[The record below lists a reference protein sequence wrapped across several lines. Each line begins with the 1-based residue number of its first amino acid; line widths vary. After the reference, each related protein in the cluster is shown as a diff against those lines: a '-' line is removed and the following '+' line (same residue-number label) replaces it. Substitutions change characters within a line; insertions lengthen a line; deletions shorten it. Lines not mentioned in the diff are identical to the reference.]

1 MEAVIPDPVAVVEGV
16 EIKKAELESA
26 LTAIL
31 AQRGQSPAAL
41 PPEQKPSIYRM
52 VLDDLIIDKLVSKR
66 AQEMK
71 VEDAEVDEMIAK
83 LKKNFG
89 SDEEF
94 NAQVEKMGQTVE
106 KVKENIR
113 MNLRQQH
120 WVDEQVKGKVEVTEA
135 EAKDFYEKN
144 GDQFKQ
150 PEQVR
155 ASHFLIAVPQ
165 DAKPDV
171 VAEKEKAAKA
181 ALARVQKGEAFD
193 KVTKEVSD
201 DPGSKEKGGDLGF
214 FGREQMVPEFSEAA
228 FKLKKDEVTAEPVR
242 SQFGYHVIKLTER
255 KDAEKV
261 SFEKAQPQ
269 LMTYL
274 QNQKKQ
280 KEIEKVVM
288 EMRAKAEVKVN
299 LPEVPT
305 PAAAG
310 APGAAPAAPA
320 AK

>member
-1 MEAVIPDPVAVVEGV
+1 MKNKGTFTFVLVASIFAAEALIGADAPKKSAAAAPQTGAAIPAPAVEAVIPDPVAVVEGV

-155 ASHFLIAVPQ
+155 ASHILIAVPQ

-181 ALARVQKGEAFD
+181 IAGAGE
-193 KVTKEVSD
+193 KRRRLSTKWLRRLSE
-201 DPGSKEKGGDLGF
+201 DPSAKENSGDLGLL
-214 FGREQMVPEFSEAA
+214 RP
-228 FKLKKDEVTAEPVR
+228 
-242 SQFGYHVIKLTER
+242 
-255 KDAEKV
+255 
-261 SFEKAQPQ
+261 
-269 LMTYL
+269 
-274 QNQKKQ
+274 
-280 KEIEKVVM
+280 
-288 EMRAKAEVKVN
+288 RAD
-299 LPEVPT
+299 
-305 PAAAG
+305 G
-310 APGAAPAAPA
+310 ARILGSCL
-320 AK
+320 